1 MKKTMRENPNRLI
14 KDILIVAI
22 ICIVATLF
30 VYEMSRVSTLEIH
43 TNQLKEKISLDSL
56 TQDSLEMK
64 ILHDSLAH
72 VDSLRVIHIKHLKDL
87 DNANNDQRNQDINI
101 IKHASNEQL
110 DSLWSIYSPK
120 ISN

>member
-1 MKKTMRENPNRLI
+1 MRENQNQLI
-14 KDILIVAI
+14 KDILLVVI
-22 ICIVATLF
+22 ICVVATLLVF
-30 VYEMSRVSTLEIH
+30 EMCRVSSLEIES
-43 TNQLKEKISLDSL
+43 NKLKEKISLDSL

-72 VDSLRVIHIKHLKDL
+72 VDSLRVIHIKHLKDK
-87 DNANNDQRNQDINI
+87 DNENKNQRDQDVNT
-101 IKHASNEQL
+101 IKHATDKQL

>member
-1 MKKTMRENPNRLI
+1 MKKTMRENRNQLI
-14 KDILIVAI
+14 KDILLVVI
-22 ICIVATLF
+22 ICVVATLLVF
-30 VYEMSRVSTLEIH
+30 EMCRVSSLEIES
-43 TNQLKEKISLDSL
+43 NKLKEKISLDSL

-72 VDSLRVIHIKHLKDL
+72 VDSLRVIHIKHLKDK
-87 DNANNDQRNQDINI
+87 DNENKNQRDQDVNT
-101 IKHASNEQL
+101 IKHATDKQL

>member
-1 MKKTMRENPNRLI
+1 MTQQEKQDQLI
-14 KDILIVAI
+14 KDILAVVI
-22 ICIVATLF
+22 ICIIATLF
-30 VYEMSRVSTLEIH
+30 VFEMSKLNSLEVH
-43 TNQLKEKISLDSL
+43 TNKLKEKISADSL

-72 VDSLRVIHIKHLKDL
+72 VDSLRVLHIKHLKDL
-87 DNANNDQRNQDINI
+87 DNANNDQRDQDINI
-101 IKHASNEQL
+101 IKRASNEQL

>member
-1 MKKTMRENPNRLI
+1 MKENKEQLL
-14 KDILIVAI
+14 KDILLVAI
-22 ICIVATLF
+22 ICIVATVF
-30 VYEMSRVSTLEIH
+30 VYEMYRVSTLEIH

-56 TQDSLEMK
+56 TQDSLKMK

-72 VDSLRVIHIKHLKDL
+72 VDSLRVLHIKYLKDQ
-87 DNANNDQRNQDINI
+87 DNENKNQRDQDVNT
-101 IKHASNEQL
+101 IKHASDKQL

>member
-1 MKKTMRENPNRLI
+1 MRENQNRLI
-14 KDILIVAI
+14 KDILVVVI
-22 ICIVATLF
+22 ICAVATLL
-30 VYEMSRVSTLEIH
+30 VYEMCRVSSLEIH

-72 VDSLRVIHIKHLKDL
+72 VDSLRVLHIKHLKDL
-87 DNANNDQRNQDINI
+87 DNENKDQRDQDINI

-110 DSLWSIYSPK
+110 DSMWSIYSPK

>member
-1 MKKTMRENPNRLI
+1 MTQREKQEQLI
-14 KDILIVAI
+14 KDVLAVFI

-30 VYEMSRVSTLEIH
+30 VYEMSRVRTLEIH

-87 DNANNDQRNQDINI
+87 DNANKDERDQDINI
-101 IKHASNEQL
+101 IKRASNEQL

>member
-1 MKKTMRENPNRLI
+1 MKKIMRENQKRLI
-14 KDILIVAI
+14 KDILVVVI

-30 VYEMSRVSTLEIH
+30 VYEMSRVNTVEIH
-43 TNQLKEKISLDSL
+43 TNKLKEKISLDSL

-72 VDSLRVIHIKHLKDL
+72 VDSLRVLHIKHLKDL
-87 DNANNDQRNQDINI
+87 DNENKDQRDQDINI
-101 IKHASNEQL
+101 IKRASNEQL
-110 DSLWSIYSPK
+110 DSMWSIYSPK

>member
-1 MKKTMRENPNRLI
+1 MKENPNRLI
-14 KDILIVAI
+14 KDILIVII
-22 ICIVATLF
+22 ICIAATLF

-43 TNQLKEKISLDSL
+43 TNQLKQKISADSL

-87 DNANNDQRNQDINI
+87 DNANKDERDQDINI
-101 IKHASNEQL
+101 IKRASNEQL

>member
-1 MKKTMRENPNRLI
+1 MKKTMRENQNQLI

-43 TNQLKEKISLDSL
+43 TNQLKQKISADSL

-72 VDSLRVIHIKHLKDL
+72 VDSLRVLHIKHLKDL
-87 DNANNDQRNQDINI
+87 DNANNDQRNQDIDI
-101 IKHASNEQL
+101 IKRASNKQL

>member
-1 MKKTMRENPNRLI
+1 MSQREKQDQLI
-14 KDILIVAI
+14 KDILAVFI
-22 ICIVATLF
+22 ICIIATVF
-30 VYEMSRVSTLEIH
+30 VYEMYRTSTLEIH
-43 TNQLKEKISLDSL
+43 TNQLKKKISLDSL

-72 VDSLRVIHIKHLKDL
+72 IDSLRVLHIKHLKDL
-87 DNANNDQRNQDINI
+87 DNANNDQRNQDIDI
-101 IKHASNEQL
+101 IKRASNKQL

>member
-1 MKKTMRENPNRLI
+1 MRENQKRLI
-14 KDILIVAI
+14 KDILIVVV

-30 VYEMSRVSTLEIH
+30 VYEMSRVNTLEIH

-87 DNANNDQRNQDINI
+87 DNENKDQRDQDINI
-101 IKHASNEQL
+101 IKYATDEQL

-120 ISN
+120 INH

>member
-1 MKKTMRENPNRLI
+1 MKENPNQLI
-14 KDILIVAI
+14 KDILIVII
-22 ICIVATLF
+22 ICVVATVF
-30 VYEMSRVSTLEIH
+30 VFEMYKASSFEIQ
-43 TNQLKEKISLDSL
+43 TNKLKEKISLDSL

-87 DNANNDQRNQDINI
+87 DNANKDERDQDINI

>member
-1 MKKTMRENPNRLI
+1 MKKTMKENPKQLI
-14 KDILIVAI
+14 KDILIVVI
-22 ICIVATLF
+22 ICIVATVF
-30 VYEMSRVSTLEIH
+30 VFEMCRVSTLEIR

-64 ILHDSLAH
+64 LLHDSLAH
-72 VDSLRVIHIKHLKDL
+72 VDSLRVIHIKYLKDK
-87 DNANNDQRNQDINI
+87 DNENKNQRDQDVNI
-101 IKHASNEQL
+101 IKHATDEQL